1 MRFSL
6 IKGHLRKKDRKKK
19 RKKKKKA
26 LRHGGAVGDLSV
38 EFLGAAC
45 SQRIYSPDQSR
56 RINLLLLLV
65 CFHQETEG
73 KLLCF
78 YIFCPSIY
86 MFLAWFLINACLLEW
101 IPSSLC
107 PILVWI
113 RRKHD
118 ILARFRSTIGL
129 CWVLASW
136 EISLTAMLRVV
147 DPYLPWLLLFHFS
160 VSLCSQLQNL
170 V

>member
-1 MRFSL
+1 VFIEIKKKNWKSQKIGSDYRGRLDMRFSL

-86 MFLAWFLINACLLEW
+86 MFLAWFLINACLLE
-101 IPSSLC
+101 
-107 PILVWI
+107 
-113 RRKHD
+113 
-118 ILARFRSTIGL
+118 
-129 CWVLASW
+129 
-136 EISLTAMLRVV
+136 
-147 DPYLPWLLLFHFS
+147 
-160 VSLCSQLQNL
+160 
-170 V
+170 